1 MRASRRDGK
10 RLATLSF
17 DAAPVPATR
26 LQADPKMKANFCP
39 RSPSRCRNP
48 AQGTLLQNDLEA
60 DRGIKK
66 MVNAAHHGENLTARA
81 ETFTPRDFKLGLS
94 PSMAWLMAVV
104 VMVLGLV
111 PVRAQTPSAAVVKI
125 QTYYQQLMP
134 TIQQAARL
142 SVRERDKRFSPVF
155 AAVFDIPTMTR
166 LAVGPAWKSFSAEQQ
181 AAVRDAF
188 ARFIVAQYA
197 SQIKDYSG
205 ESFVVDPQTTPE
217 SRGGGEIVKTKLLQ
231 PGGRTVNIN
240 YLVRGERV
248 VDIYLNGTISDLAMR
263 RDEFASVVAAG
274 GADAL
279 IKRLRDRTDK
289 LLGN

>member
-1 MRASRRDGK
+1 M
-10 RLATLSF
+10 L
-17 DAAPVPATR
+17 
-26 LQADPKMKANFCP
+26 
-39 RSPSRCRNP
+39 
-48 AQGTLLQNDLEA
+48 
-60 DRGIKK
+60 
-66 MVNAAHHGENLTARA
+66 NAAHYGENPTARA
-81 ETFTPRDFKLGLS
+81 ETSTPKDFKLRLS
-94 PSMAWLMAVV
+94 PSTAWLMAVV
-104 VMVLGLV
+104 LMVLSGLV
-111 PVRAQTPSAAVVKI
+111 PLRAQTPSAAVAKI
-125 QTYYQQLMP
+125 QSYYQQLMP

-188 ARFIVAQYA
+188 ARFIVADYA

-205 ESFVVDPQTTPE
+205 QSFVVDPQTTPE

-248 VDIYLNGTISDLAMR
+248 VDIYLNGTISDLALR
-263 RDEFASVVAAG
+263 RDEFASIIAAG
-274 GADAL
+274 GAEAL
-279 IKRLRDRTDK
+279 IKRLRDRTEN
-289 LLGN
+289 LLGK